1 MKSVL
6 DRDVDSV
13 LLRDSLNEISEHFG
27 STTRNPI
34 SVSLLCI
41 DLGITEDER
50 DALMIAFRQLLNN
63 NLDEMTEAQ
72 VIYLFRASVISILGI
87 ADDVLSVDVIIGLI
101 TGFSKGYIPELY
113 GTAMFLQAY
122 HLT

>member
-1 MKSVL
+1 MNSIL
-6 DRDVDSV
+6 DRNIDTN

-27 STTRNPI
+27 STTKNPI

-50 DALMIAFRQLLNN
+50 DKLMVEFRMLLDDHLDDMDKDEIVALFKQ
-63 NLDEMTEAQ
+63 
-72 VIYLFRASVISILGI
+72 SVVKTLGI
-87 ADDVLSVDVIIGLI
+87 DTDELATDVIIGLI

-113 GTAMFLQAY
+113 GTAMLLQDY
-122 HLT
+122 TE